1 MQKGKK
7 ENEVLKKCLDV
18 LKSMGIFHWR
28 QNTGSFRTQNGGFFR
43 SSMPGVSDILGIMP
57 DGRFLAVECKR
68 EHGGVVSDAQKSFL
82 DAIKKNHGVAIVCS
96 DARYLRVM
104 LKMEMATHEAQ
115 ADTIARLM
123 RELEDYE

>member
-1 MQKGKK
+1 MLKGKK
-7 ENEVLKKCLDV
+7 ENEVLKECLDV

-57 DGRFLAVECKR
+57 DGRFFAVECKR
-68 EHGGVVSDAQKSFL
+68 EHGGVVSDAQKFFL
-82 DAIKKNHGVAIVCS
+82 YAIQRNHGVAIVCS
-96 DARYLRVM
+96 NAQYLRAR
-104 LKMEMATHEAQ
+104 LKIEMATHEAQ
-115 ADTIARLM
+115 ADTIDRLM